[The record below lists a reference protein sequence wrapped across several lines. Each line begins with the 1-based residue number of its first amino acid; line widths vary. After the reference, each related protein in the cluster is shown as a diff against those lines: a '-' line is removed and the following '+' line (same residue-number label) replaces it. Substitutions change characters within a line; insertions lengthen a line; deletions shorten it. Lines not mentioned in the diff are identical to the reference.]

1 MPYIGNQG
9 SIAGFVNQPSKQDLT
24 GATGST
30 LTLTHAVSGPEDISL
45 FINNV
50 RQEPTTSYT
59 ATGTTVTLQGY
70 TVAASDDIYVLYNGL
85 TQLSSVPA
93 DGSVSDAKIIGMS
106 ASKLTGALPAIDG
119 SNLTG
124 LSGSNVKEVLAMLCD
139 GQNYTVPS
147 GTYTST
153 NVTTHQLLTTSYAD
167 VTGSSISY
175 TPPSGTLAVIYNFI
189 FEFIQGAT
197 QHGIGHFKFFIDSNE
212 VVDGRQGMSAASM
225 LNDQM
230 NYKYVIPI
238 GGSADTDTGRL
249 ASWTSAKT
257 LKMQAR
263 EHSTSNSVE
272 LHRTYY
278 WDGAATAKFRRPSL
292 IITALG

>member
-9 SIAGFVNQPSKQDLT
+9 SIAGFVNQPSKQDLP
-24 GATGST
+24 GATGSP

-93 DGSVSDAKIIGMS
+93 DGSVSDAKKIGMS

-124 LSGSNVKEVLAMLCD
+124 LSGSNV
-139 GQNYTVPS
+139 
-147 GTYTST
+147 
-153 NVTTHQLLTTSYAD
+153 
-167 VTGSSISY
+167 
-175 TPPSGTLAVIYNFI
+175 
-189 FEFIQGAT
+189 
-197 QHGIGHFKFFIDSNE
+197 
-212 VVDGRQGMSAASM
+212 
-225 LNDQM
+225 
-230 NYKYVIPI
+230 
-238 GGSADTDTGRL
+238 
-249 ASWTSAKT
+249 
-257 LKMQAR
+257 
-263 EHSTSNSVE
+263 
-272 LHRTYY
+272 
-278 WDGAATAKFRRPSL
+278 
-292 IITALG
+292 